1 MKHIFQDKDYLDY
14 RYFYKRA
21 YYLACI
27 SAGIQGSLDCNYN
40 IAFTYQNGNRLQP
53 IVIIDP
59 ILGKFPSF
67 LTHENLFSDQATDS
81 GEDDFSKSKCQ
92 IRVILAASACLF
104 PIAKTLPQRNC
115 IRSKVLGFQTAGM
128 VVEATPLYNATLRSE
143 CSTLSYLELLYKTS
157 TYFDSFRDACV
168 LGSVWLQQRGF
179 GTDLTDGG
187 FGQFE
192 WACVTAI
199 LLRTGGLKGKPVLSK
214 SCNYY
219 QLFKATLQYLA
230 ITDLMLDPLI
240 VYSDH
245 LDLGA
250 RKCPLFFDG
259 KRGLNVL
266 FKMTVWSYNTV
277 IVKYTFAP

>member
-1 MKHIFQDKDYLDY
+1 M
-14 RYFYKRA
+14 
-21 YYLACI
+21 
-27 SAGIQGSLDCNYN
+27 
-40 IAFTYQNGNRLQP
+40 
-53 IVIIDP
+53 
-59 ILGKFPSF
+59 
-67 LTHENLFSDQATDS
+67 
-81 GEDDFSKSKCQ
+81 CQ

-115 IRSKVLGFQTAGM
+115 IRSKVLGIQSADM

-157 TYFDSFRDACV
+157 TLFDSFRDACV

-199 LLRTGGLKGKPVLSK
+199 LLRTGGLKGKPALSK
-214 SCNYY
+214 SCNNY

-277 IVKYTFAP
+277 IVKYKFAPRTQMLMIKKLRHEANMTVKALYEPLGDKFSLSFITRINEPLYRFDYIFRLAFDATVYNHWN